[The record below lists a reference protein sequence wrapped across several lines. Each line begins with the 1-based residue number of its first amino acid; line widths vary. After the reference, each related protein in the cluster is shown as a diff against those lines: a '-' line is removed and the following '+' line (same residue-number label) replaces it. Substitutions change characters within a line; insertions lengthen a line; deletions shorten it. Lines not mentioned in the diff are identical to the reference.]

1 MIFAVVWRGGV
12 SCVWVVALDVGGC
25 VTSVHSLLKS
35 KTVSET
41 EQKTHPSTGIAKVSA
56 QLALLTVT
64 HPSIPSQEGKPPRY
78 KPLIVKQK
86 TASKTHLSRGA
97 GSV

>member
-1 MIFAVVWRGGV
+1 MVCGVVSPLERGLKGCVTVRCAAWDEMIFAVVWRGGV

-41 EQKTHPSTGIAKVSA
+41 EQKTPPSTVSRE
-56 QLALLTVT
+56 
-64 HPSIPSQEGKPPRY
+64 S
-78 KPLIVKQK
+78 
-86 TASKTHLSRGA
+86 
-97 GSV
+97 